1 MLGFEKIKNYI
12 KNLDT
17 RETYRLIGITLGVVI
32 LIVTIMLYTYS
43 RGVKRLQETLVKV
56 NKQREEVRKI
66 LEKNARVQKQ
76 QFKVDD
82 ILAQNKNFKIK
93 EYFNSVIQSLNLSNL
108 VSKEPEISSEDL
120 VTGYNAIKL
129 DVSLSGLNMKQLT
142 DLLYKIEQNERVYTK
157 DLKITK
163 NLRAPTIDVSLVI
176 ATFEAT
182 STTA

>member
-17 RETYRLIGITLGVVI
+17 SETYRLIGIVLGIVVLVI
-32 LIVTIMLYTYS
+32 SIMLYTYS
-43 RGVKRLQETLVKV
+43 RAIGQLQQKLVTL
-56 NKQREEVRKI
+56 NKQREEVRII
-66 LEKNARVQKQ
+66 LEKNARVQRQ
-76 QFKVDD
+76 QAKVDD
-82 ILAQNKNFKIK
+82 IISENKNFKLK
-93 EYFNSVIQSLNLSNL
+93 DYFSTVIQALNLANL

-120 VTGYNAIKL
+120 VLGYNEIKL

-163 NLRAPTIDVSLVI
+163 NLRSPSIDVTLVI
-176 ATFEAT
+176 ATFEANT
-182 STTA
+182 ITP